1 MIKLIASDMDGTLL
15 NNRQAISKEN
25 VEAIKKAQ
33 NKGIKFLIATGR
45 NYDEVQFLL
54 SENDIICNC
63 ILMNG
68 SEYRD
73 NNGKII
79 NRINIDKNL
88 VSLVITNLEES
99 KICIRLMTDNGIYTT
114 NTKEEV
120 FEAFVSMVKNYK
132 DISEEKAIEIVRNHN
147 YYTQIKSIDN
157 INEFLDGDIEIRKIL
172 ANFSGKEATDAMKNK
187 IAKIGGLAVSA
198 SFSDN
203 IEITDINAQKGIML
217 NNVVNELGINND
229 EVMVIGDSFNDYS
242 MFTTFNESVAMGNAI
257 DEIKKIAKYVTD
269 TNENNGVCIAIDRVL
284 SQL

>member
-79 NRINIDKNL
+79 NRIKEW
-88 VSLVITNLEES
+88 SP
-99 KICIRLMTDNGIYTT
+99 K
-114 NTKEEV
+114 TK
-120 FEAFVSMVKNYK
+120 
-132 DISEEKAIEIVRNHN
+132 
-147 YYTQIKSIDN
+147 
-157 INEFLDGDIEIRKIL
+157 L
-172 ANFSGKEATDAMKNK
+172 
-187 IAKIGGLAVSA
+187 IG
-198 SFSDN
+198 F
-203 IEITDINAQKGIML
+203 K
-217 NNVVNELGINND
+217 
-229 EVMVIGDSFNDYS
+229 
-242 MFTTFNESVAMGNAI
+242 
-257 DEIKKIAKYVTD
+257 
-269 TNENNGVCIAIDRVL
+269 
-284 SQL
+284 